1 MFMEGGERIGWVKE
15 MMSGR
20 QGMKRGHRL
29 WSHEKDVRQWKMN

>member
-1 MFMEGGERIGWVKE
+1 
-15 MMSGR
+15 MSGR